1 MTRIIS
7 GAAGGRSLTVPA
19 TGTRPTAD
27 RVREAVFSRFDALTT
42 VAWSRFLDLYAGC
55 GAVGLEAASRGAV
68 SVDLVDNS
76 EKAVRVMSKNTA
88 LVSPAVPACGI
99 SVHRSSAAGYVGASA
114 STWDLAF
121 IDPPYDLANDAVV
134 AVLVLLLPR
143 LSADAVV
150 AVERAKRDPEP
161 VWPEGYDV
169 LAPKDY
175 VETRVYWLVAP
186 GEGVVDVAE

>member
-27 RVREAVFSRFDALTT
+27 RVREAVFSRFEALTT
-42 VAWSRFLDLYAGC
+42 VAGSRVLDLYAGC

-76 EKAVRVMSKNTA
+76 DKAVRVMTKNTA
-88 LVSPAVPACGI
+88 LVAPAVPACGI
-99 SVHRSSAAGYVGASA
+99 RVHRSSAAGYVGASTN
-114 STWDLAF
+114 TWDLVF
-121 IDPPYDLANDAVV
+121 LDPPYDLGNNAVV

-143 LSADAVV
+143 LSPDAVV
-150 AVERAKRDPEP
+150 AVERASRDPEP
-161 VWPEGYDV
+161 IWPAGYGV

-175 VETRVYWLVAP
+175 GETRIYWL
-186 GEGVVDVAE
+186 DVAE

>member
-1 MTRIIS
+1 VTRIIS

-27 RVREAVFSRFDALTT
+27 RVREAVFSRFEALTT
-42 VAWSRFLDLYAGC
+42 ISGSRVLDLYAGC
-55 GAVGLEAASRGAV
+55 GAVGLEAASRGAA

-76 EKAVRVMSKNTA
+76 DKAVRVMTKNTA
-88 LVSPAVPACGI
+88 LVSPAVPACTI
-99 SVHRSSAAGYVGASA
+99 RVHRSSAAGYVGASA
-114 STWDLAF
+114 NTWDLVF

-143 LSADAVV
+143 LSPDAVV
-150 AVERAKRDPEP
+150 AVERASRDAEP
-161 VWPEGYDV
+161 VWPEGYGV

-175 VETRVYWLVAP
+175 GETRIYWL
-186 GEGVVDVAE
+186 DVAE

>member
-1 MTRIIS
+1 VTRIIS

-42 VAWSRFLDLYAGC
+42 ISGSRVLDLYAGS
-55 GAVGLEAASRGAV
+55 GAVGLEAASRGAA

-76 EKAVRVMSKNTA
+76 DKAVRVMTKNTA
-88 LVSPAVPACGI
+88 LVSPAVPACTI
-99 SVHRSSAAGYVGASA
+99 RVHRSSSAGYVGASA
-114 STWDLAF
+114 NTWDVVF
-121 IDPPYDLANDAVV
+121 IDPPYDMANDAVV
-134 AVLVLLLPR
+134 AVLGLLLPR

-150 AVERAKRDPEP
+150 AIERASRDPEP
-161 VWPEGYDV
+161 VWPEGYGV

-175 VETRVYWLVAP
+175 GETRIYWL
-186 GEGVVDVAE
+186 DVAE